1 LAECNKNLWLPIV
14 RSGSQDWMRRTAAGD
29 EAKLDKKEL
38 FWAPG
43 VNLIKHSFFLS
54 CKSAIGKP

>member
-1 LAECNKNLWLPIV
+1 
-14 RSGSQDWMRRTAAGD
+14 MRRTAAGD

-43 VNLIKHSFFLS
+43 VNLIKRVSG
-54 CKSAIGKP
+54 KSAIGKP